1 MFRVNEISVRSWC
14 QSPTGNDVVTACLAG
29 GVSGGSVGGGWQGRA
44 MTIEWWHLVL
54 AVLVGGLLG
63 AFVAASVIRG
73 TTAVRVARAETER
86 DGVARRLESVE
97 ASAEQDRQA
106 AAQLT
111 PLRAALERVESH
123 VRALERDRV
132 EQFGQVGE
140 HLAQVA
146 AQTRSL
152 HQQTASLAGALN
164 SSGTRGTW
172 GEVQLRRVLEHAGMI
187 DRCDFDEQV
196 SASSRHDARVRPDV
210 VVRLPGGKSLV
221 IDSKAPLTAFLR
233 AQGEGLPDAEVTA
246 LLRRHADSLRG
257 HVDTLAAKEY
267 WSAFT
272 TSPELVVC
280 FVPSDAVLAAALR
293 AAPDLYDHAQSRRV
307 VLASPAIL
315 LAVLR
320 ATALAWQQDSLSAN
334 ARELLRL
341 GTDLHQRLATLGR
354 HVTGMGSALR
364 RSVESYNQLV
374 GTLESRV
381 MVTSRRMHELGLVE
395 EPAPA
400 LEPLDA
406 APRPLTSAELLAGEL
421 EALTPAREE
430 LVADDPPVPGGG
442 RAITGT

>member
-1 MFRVNEISVRSWC
+1 MVI
-14 QSPTGNDVVTACLAG
+14 Q
-29 GVSGGSVGGGWQGRA
+29 
-44 MTIEWWHLVL
+44 WWALVL
-54 AVLVGGLLG
+54 VVVAALLVGALLG
-63 AFVAASVIRG
+63 AVLGRAGA
-73 TTAVRVARAETER
+73 TVRTARAEAER
-86 DGVARRLESVE
+86 DGLAVRLEAAE
-97 ASAEQDRQA
+97 AEHRDDRELAAELGPLRQA
-106 AAQLT
+106 LG
-111 PLRAALERVESH
+111 RVEDH

-152 HQQTASLAGALN
+152 QQHTATLSGALN
-164 SSGTRGTW
+164 ASGIRGAW
-172 GEVQLRRVLEHAGMI
+172 GEVQLRRVLEHAGMLE
-187 DRCDFDEQV
+187 RCDFDEQV
-196 SASSRHDARVRPDV
+196 GGTSRHDARVRPDV
-210 VVRLPGGKSLV
+210 VVHLPGGKVLV
-221 IDSKAPLTAFLR
+221 VDAKAPLTAFLR
-233 AQGEGLPDAEVTA
+233 AQGEDLPPGESAR
-246 LLRRHADSLRG
+246 LLRRHADALRG
-257 HVDTLAAKEY
+257 HVESLASKDY

-307 VLASPAIL
+307 VLTSPAIL

-320 ATALAWQQDSLSAN
+320 ATALAWQQDSLGAN
-334 ARELLRL
+334 ARELLGL
-341 GTDLHQRLATLGR
+341 GTELHQRLHTLGR

-400 LEPLDA
+400 LTPLQA
-406 APRPLTSAELLAGEL
+406 VPRPLTSAELLAEEL
-421 EALTPAREE
+421 DALTPARDE
-430 LVADDPPVPGGG
+430 VADEATAPGRGV
-442 RAITGT
+442 RRTGT